1 MSLYLGTNLISGS
14 IQNTYTKSQVDSFLS
29 NKSDIDLSNLS
40 STGKGKLGPTVY
52 VAKGLILNSA
62 NTALAGTGIALVK
75 LYQNGQAFIDFYL
88 RITNNSG
95 SNTDFNWGINRDLL
109 INANSNIPQ
118 ITPTGGMCT
127 YEFGA
132 SWGVTY
138 YSLTEY
144 GGTLSASG
152 QFWLP
157 GRVYTT
163 SGSTGAWPS
172 SQMSSEVNIAIRG
185 TCYGTYTP

>member
-1 MSLYLGTNLISGS
+1 MSLYLGTSLISGT
-14 IQNTYTKSQVDSFLS
+14 IQDTYTKSQVDSLLS

-40 STGKGKLGPTVY
+40 STGKAKLGPTVY

-95 SNTDFNWGINRDLL
+95 SNTDFSWGINRDLL

-118 ITPTGGMCT
+118 ITPTGGICT
-127 YEFGA
+127 YEYGT

-144 GGTLSASG
+144 GGTLSANS

-185 TCYGTYTP
+185 TGYGTYTP